1 MTLKQIEKMTKS
13 KIKRKDIPTIDDI
26 FHSKYRSMVD
36 RVRETLEK
44 EDYKRFVPLA
54 AELDEEFNLVDVTAA
69 LMNIVYNKEVS
80 FEYKENNI
88 GQTTEFGRGH
98 NTEFVRGN
106 SGDFVRLFLTVGRMD
121 RVDPKQILQFFS
133 DHANTN
139 KTDIGDIDILDKFT
153 FVNTNEAAAEKIIK
167 ACTGK
172 RLANR
177 RVKIEVSKKRE
188 SK

>member
-26 FHSKYRSMVD
+26 FVSKYKSMVE

-54 AELDEEFNLVDVTAA
+54 AELDDEFNLVDVTAA
-69 LMNIVYNKEVS
+69 LMNIVYSKEVS
-80 FEYKENNI
+80 FEYTENNI
-88 GQTTEFGRGH
+88 GQKT
-98 NTEFVRGN
+98 
-106 SGDFVRLFLTVGRMD
+106 DIVRLFLTVGRMD
-121 RVDPKQILQFFS
+121 RVNPVQILQFFS

-139 KTDIGDIDILDKFT
+139 KVDIGDIDILDKFT
-153 FVNTNEAAAEKIIK
+153 FVNTNEAAADKIIK
-167 ACTGK
+167 ACNGK

-177 RVKIEVSKKRE
+177 RVKIEISKKRE
-188 SK
+188 